1 MPTAA
6 ILPVKRFAL
15 AKQRLEPA
23 LGQGSRRALAA
34 AMFADVLGAL
44 RHSTLID
51 TVILVSSEPVVRDA
65 AADAADDE
73 ELVLIQDAAEKGQS
87 NATLSGLAR
96 ASALGYERAL
106 LVPGD
111 TPLIDPLELDN
122 LIANS
127 TLGELDVVIVPDR
140 HGSRDERAA
149 ARSGDLVSS
158 AVRSRVVRPA
168 RGPGAT
174 ARLSLLGRARCRRC
188 CSTSTRAEDLAE
200 LRRAFEQQRGRAPRT
215 QGVMMQIERSSSSA
229 IPA

>member
-1 MPTAA
+1 MATAA

-23 LGQGSRRALAA
+23 LGRGSRQALAA

-51 TVILVSSEPVVRDA
+51 TVILVSSEPVVRDTA
-65 AADAADDE
+65 TDQGILLLDD
-73 ELVLIQDAAEKGQS
+73 VAEKGQS
-87 NATLSGLAR
+87 QATLAGLAR

-127 TLGELDVVIVPDR
+127 ALGEMDVVIVPDR
-140 HGSRDERAA
+140 HGEGTNALLMD
-149 ARSGDLVSS
+149 
-158 AVRSRVVRPA
+158 PA
-168 RGPGAT
+168 GAFQPQFGPGSRELHEAQ
-174 ARLSLLGRARCRRC
+174 ARERGLEHSVEQVPSLLLDID
-188 CSTSTRAEDLAE
+188 TPDDLAE
-200 LRRAFEQQRGRAPRT
+200 LRRVFDQQRARAPRT
-215 QGVMMQIERSSSSA
+215 QGVIVQMDRSRGSA

>member
-65 AADAADDE
+65 VDDDS
-73 ELVLIQDAAEKGQS
+73 LLLLPDPAEKGQS
-87 NATLSGLAR
+87 HATLAGLAR

-111 TPLIDPLELDN
+111 TPLIDQLELDN
-122 LIANS
+122 LIANAA
-127 TLGELDVVIVPDR
+127 LGEVDVIIVPDR
-140 HGSRDERAA
+140 HGT
-149 ARSGDLVSS
+149 GTN
-158 AVRSRVVRPA
+158 AVLLDPA
-168 RGPGAT
+168 SPFQPQFGPGSRERHEEQ
-174 ARLSLLGRARCRRC
+174 ARRRGLSHSVEQVASLLLDID
-188 CSTSTRAEDLAE
+188 TPDDLAE
-200 LRRAFEQQRGRAPRT
+200 LRKAFEQHLARAART
-215 QGVMMQIERSSSSA
+215 QGVIVQIDRSRSSA

>member
-1 MPTAA
+1 MATAA

-23 LGQGSRRALAA
+23 LGRGSRQALAA

-51 TVILVSSEPVVRDA
+51 AVILVSSEPVVRDT
-65 AADAADDE
+65 AADQGILLLDD
-73 ELVLIQDAAEKGQS
+73 VAEQGQS
-87 NATLSGLAR
+87 QATLTGLAR

-127 TLGELDVVIVPDR
+127 ALGEMDVVIVPDR
-140 HGSRDERAA
+140 HGEGTNSLLMD
-149 ARSGDLVSS
+149 
-158 AVRSRVVRPA
+158 PA
-168 RGPGAT
+168 GTFQPQFGPGSRELHEAQ
-174 ARLSLLGRARCRRC
+174 ARKRGLKHSVEQVPSLLRDID
-188 CSTSTRAEDLAE
+188 TPDDLAE
-200 LRRAFEQQRGRAPRT
+200 LRRAFDQQRARAPRT
-215 QGVMMQIERSSSSA
+215 QGVIVQMDRSRGSA